1 MCYRLLAYIYTTLLL
16 LSSFQ
21 CCTPPL
27 QQILDHLREV
37 LMQVTRDLDKPI
49 LSKDDIDNVH
59 FQTESMHRLLLR
71 CSQLYDIDQNLI
83 RIIRA
88 ALDVTANATKDVSCG
103 YVSPL
108 IRTGNKGRP
117 SFNITKV
124 QLEFYLSYNFS
135 IPKISKMIC
144 VSVSTIKR
152 RMHEFGL
159 SSQQS
164 YNDIEDKEL
173 DMAIHENMEKFPNCG
188 YRRMDGLLVSQG
200 IKVTE
205 KRVREAMHRVDP
217 GGVLL
222 RAMQL
227 TFVNRRKYKVPG
239 VLSLWHIDGHHKL
252 IR

>member
-1 MCYRLLAYIYTTLLL
+1 MLI
-16 LSSFQ
+16 
-21 CCTPPL
+21 
-27 QQILDHLREV
+27 QITRELD
-37 LMQVTRDLDKPI
+37 QPI

-59 FQTESMHRLLLR
+59 FQTESIYKLLLR
-71 CSQLYDIDQNLI
+71 CSQLYNDIDQNLI
-83 RIIRA
+83 KIIRE
-88 ALDVTANATKDVSCG
+88 ALDTAANATKDVSCG

-117 SFNITKV
+117 SFNVTKM
-124 QLEFYLSYNFS
+124 QLEFYLSHNFS

-159 SSQQS
+159 SSKQS

-173 DMAIHENMEKFPNCG
+173 DTAVRENMDTFPNCG
-188 YRRMDGLLVSQG
+188 YRRMEGLLVSHG

-205 KRVREAMHRVDP
+205 KRVRAAMHRVDP

-227 TFVNRRKYKVPG
+227 TVVNRRRYKVPG